1 MRSLFYSLAG
11 IAAALIG
18 WNLSLLLRDL
28 IKLILKLYVQIYIPF
43 KYEFILFPI
52 VASCLSLA
60 LVFTTIY
67 LSNPTHYK
75 ANRRIRNDYLKMAG
89 FTGILAGLISALIT
103 VIIYQTGWEPW
114 SIRVVGWGLIGL
126 GIGFAE
132 GLCWLFLSVEGANSP
147 VKTQLI
153 KSPLFGL
160 AGGLIAAMIIEL
172 IRGVIKLGGY
182 EDPLGFIILGSCLG
196 IAFTISTAPTYQVA
210 LRAGRGFGTIDPK
223 TKKESNQAERP
234 YPKIRN
240 SSLSLVYR
248 TPEQTRIEEGLSIQ
262 LSGKIA
268 ESLVIG
274 SSEEADIFLPYIPAK
289 AARLT
294 LEQKQWK
301 LTCLADRKVQIQR
314 RLILENSR
322 PTPLHHN
329 QILTFYYE
337 DNNDQYYRFIFYDR
351 FLDPSS

>member
-11 IAAALIG
+11 ITAALIG

-28 IKLILKLYVQIYIPF
+28 IKLIFTIYDLSSIPF

-75 ANRRIRNDYLKMAG
+75 ANRRIRNAYLKIAG
-89 FTGILAGLISALIT
+89 FTGILTGLISALVT
-103 VIIYQTGWEPW
+103 VIIYQPGWSAW
-114 SIRVVGWGLIGL
+114 SIRVVGWGFIGL
-126 GIGFAE
+126 GIGVAE
-132 GLCWLFLSVEGANSP
+132 GLCWLFLSIEGANSA

-172 IRGVIKLGGY
+172 LRGVIKLRGY

-196 IAFTISTAPTYQVA
+196 VAFTISTTPTYQVA

-223 TKKESNQAERP
+223 IKKESNQPERP
-234 YPKIRN
+234 YPEIRN

-262 LSGKIA
+262 LPGKFSDSI
-268 ESLVIG
+268 VIG
-274 SSEEADIFLPYIPAK
+274 SSEEADIFMPYVPAK
-289 AARLT
+289 AAS
-294 LEQKQWK
+294 
-301 LTCLADRKVQIQR
+301 KV
-314 RLILENSR
+314 
-322 PTPLHHN
+322 
-329 QILTFYYE
+329 
-337 DNNDQYYRFIFYDR
+337 
-351 FLDPSS
+351 